1 MGCCSYKRTESLP
14 RSSAGSEV
22 PELLFLTS
30 FVNQETLKGL
40 KNGIDEPILTIE
52 NIRLNVLAFCLVSG
66 NFNNFVHLIE
76 KMNASTSQMESLL
89 EQQGFNGLDIIIE
102 KGCVELLAYYFPI
115 YQMSFPQ
122 RFCSSE
128 ELETSDSMSNPLV
141 VHKPPVHIATERGNL
156 QTLKYLHR
164 NLQGCY
170 KPDKYN
176 IHYIDDCSGENSA
189 LIACK
194 KCFLPIVKFLYEECK
209 ADFSIKT
216 KRLESALHLAA
227 FGSKNKQTE
236 GFEVILYLVEVVK
249 IDIGFQYEEVLLILN
264 DFRIIEYFEG
274 KLKENG
280 IFCTKEEVEKK
291 YSISSFGYGKN
302 RVLYGNAF
310 EFTCGGMSSIDVNL
324 TVNVS
329 VASFFQ
335 DLDSEDC

>member
-52 NIRLNVLAFCLVSG
+52 NIRLNALAFCLVSG
-66 NFNNFVHLIE
+66 NYNNFVYLIE
-76 KMNASTSQMESLL
+76 KMNASTSLMEELL
-89 EQQGFNGLDIIIE
+89 ELQGFNGLDIVIE
-102 KGCVELLAYYFPI
+102 KGCVELLVYYFPL
-115 YQMSFPQ
+115 YQFNFPQ
-122 RFCSSE
+122 RFYSSE
-128 ELETSDSMSNPLV
+128 DLETSDSMSNSLTI
-141 VHKPPVHIATERGNL
+141 HKPPVHIAAERGYLPTL
-156 QTLKYLHR
+156 QYLHR
-164 NLQGCY
+164 NFQGRHT
-170 KPDKYN
+170 PDKYN
-176 IHYIDDCSGENSA
+176 IHYIDDYSGENSA

-194 KCFLPIVKFLYEECK
+194 KCYLPLVKFLYEECK
-209 ADFSIKT
+209 ADFNIKT

-227 FGSKNKQTE
+227 FGSKNNKIE
-236 GFEVILYLVEVVK
+236 GFEVIEYLVEVVK
-249 IDIGFQYEEVLLILN
+249 IDIGFQYEEILLILN
-264 DFRIIEYFEG
+264 DFRIVEYVER

-291 YSISSFGYGKN
+291 YSISNFGYGKN
-302 RVLYGNAF
+302 KVLYGNAF
-310 EFTCGGMSSIDVNL
+310 EFTNGGISSIDVNL